1 MAVVGR
7 RIDRQTVMAALVDEV
22 RGERPDR
29 IGTEPASLRLGAQE
43 EVDPRAP
50 EVGLGL
56 LDGLNVADDVV
67 VCLDDEGQLV
77 RVAAGQVRADAVK
90 IECAPPARDLRLGKD
105 RRERGASSRVT
116 VRRLTIRPRIST
128 RPSLSD

>member
-56 LDGLNVADDVV
+56 LDGLNVACVVPAIPEADDSLPAGAEVALWW
-67 VCLDDEGQLV
+67 LD
-77 RVAAGQVRADAVK
+77 RA
-90 IECAPPARDLRLGKD
+90 
-105 RRERGASSRVT
+105 
-116 VRRLTIRPRIST
+116 
-128 RPSLSD
+128 